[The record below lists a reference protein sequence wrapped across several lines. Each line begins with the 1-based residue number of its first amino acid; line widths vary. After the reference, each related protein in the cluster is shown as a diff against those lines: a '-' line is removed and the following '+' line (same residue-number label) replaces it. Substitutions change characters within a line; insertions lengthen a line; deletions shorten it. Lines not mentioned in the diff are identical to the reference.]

1 MLPRRL
7 QRELADNCCNPNQ
20 RRQKEGTDVGDIVRF
35 YSVLIYS
42 ESLLEDH
49 GVHITRILVSA
60 EAEVS
65 KTVNNILSFIFFNSL
80 KHMRM
85 MPAYQISSLINSK
98 VSESGLIAVRDFF
111 FLISPVED
119 HDRDLCTLG
128 FYLGDVLFELFLAL
142 KVIL

>member
-1 MLPRRL
+1 MSPTSSPALSP
-7 QRELADNCCNPNQ
+7 
-20 RRQKEGTDVGDIVRF
+20 
-35 YSVLIYS
+35 LI
-42 ESLLEDH
+42 
-49 GVHITRILVSA
+49 RILVSA

-111 FLISPVED
+111 FFISPVED

-128 FYLGDVLFELFLAL
+128 FYLGDVLFELFLVL